1 MATSG
6 IEAWSKHFR
15 GLGDVETIIKKD
27 AITYDAE
34 TGRSRLTSKLLKGT
48 KILYKNSGTFE
59 SPALVQELST
69 NNLYRINFDFITKPG
84 SVGKVD
90 LKPQAF
96 GVREI
101 DYSLD
106 DYIKVIK
113 DNIEDRKDLQPNLK
127 LYLTGLVDYLSGE
140 VRGILELKNVY
151 DRGSLPMAEI
161 NKDFG
166 EVLGPIAIIKN
177 NLLKPKGIILS
188 KQKCKIFVPS
198 RPNEPLMDYGLKQ
211 DGKTYTVS
219 AKSGTTTN
227 TVKASDILMLLKKDI
242 KVLNK
247 YKRTDQYKILEYI
260 AEGTTVSGPASAGAY
275 LNSQR
280 YVEFEGLSFEGAKT
294 ITKREFDY
302 ALFAGYINKHTIL
315 KSEKDLSPLK
325 LSYQIEKDIVAV
337 SKMTL
342 DFTDIFK
349 DAILGQV
356 IYVKYDTNPLG
367 IPEFNVII
375 SSDFALKKVKL
386 RTKNG
391 FTRSADKL
399 GVQP

>member
-6 IEAWSKHFR
+6 IESWSKHFR
-15 GLGDVETIIKKD
+15 GLGDIETVIKKD
-27 AITYDAE
+27 ANTYDAE
-34 TGRSRLTSKLLKGT
+34 TGRSRLSSKLLKGT
-48 KILYKNSGTFE
+48 KILYKNPGVFE

-84 SVGKVD
+84 SIGKID

-96 GVREI
+96 GVKEI
-101 DYSLD
+101 DYKLS
-106 DYIKVIK
+106 DYIKVVK

-127 LYLTGLVDYLSGE
+127 LYLTGLVDYLSGKNKS
-140 VRGILELKNVY
+140 VPELKKSFE
-151 DRGSLPMAEI
+151 RGALPMAEI

-166 EVLGPIAIIKN
+166 EVIGPIAIITS
-177 NLLKPKGIILS
+177 NLLKSKGISLS
-188 KQKCKIFVPS
+188 KQTCKIFVPA

-211 DGKTYTVS
+211 DGKIYTIS

-242 KVLNK
+242 KILNK
-247 YKRTDQYKILEYI
+247 YKKTKQYKILEHI

-275 LNSQR
+275 LNIQK
-280 YVEFEGLSFEGAKT
+280 YEEFEGLSFDGAKT
-294 ITKREFDY
+294 LTKRDFDY
-302 ALFAGYINKHTIL
+302 GLFAGYINLHAGL
-315 KSEKDLSPLK
+315 KSERDLSPLK
-325 LSYQIEKDIVAV
+325 LSYQIEKDIVEV
-337 SKMTL
+337 SRGKL
-342 DFTDIFK
+342 DFTNIFK

-356 IYVKYDTNPLG
+356 IYVRYDTNTLG
-367 IPEFNVII
+367 VPEFKVLV